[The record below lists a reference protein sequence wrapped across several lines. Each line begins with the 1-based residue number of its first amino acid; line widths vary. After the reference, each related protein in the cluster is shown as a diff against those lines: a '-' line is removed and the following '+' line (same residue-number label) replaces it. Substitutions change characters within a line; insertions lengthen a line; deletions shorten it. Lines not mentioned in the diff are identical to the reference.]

1 MQTVILQSFEYLW
14 QISSK
19 LILTISN
26 RFKVHFC
33 AFLRHNVFIASAVT
47 TDDLKIE
54 IKNHDFLSES
64 AKIEITIFAKSLLRL
79 FLQQL
84 LDVTGL
90 NDLKI
95 IGKGFYRKWL
105 KSSFEQFITTQS
117 RKRVWVAE
125 MDE

>member
-1 MQTVILQSFEYLW
+1 M
-14 QISSK
+14 
-19 LILTISN
+19 
-26 RFKVHFC
+26 HFC

-95 IGKGFYRKWL
+95 IGKGFYRK
-105 KSSFEQFITTQS
+105 
-117 RKRVWVAE
+117 
-125 MDE
+125 

>member
-1 MQTVILQSFEYLW
+1 
-14 QISSK
+14 
-19 LILTISN
+19 
-26 RFKVHFC
+26 
-33 AFLRHNVFIASAVT
+33 VT